1 MFLLLIYLSA
11 LSTALYYGPSKKKW
25 EMQTQLIRLLTLL
38 LFCIDIIWTEV
49 LHFFFSLSE
58 QLFSEIKR
66 NIVISSKKWS
76 ISGNLDISVSKG
88 YEERKKKKDFLVFNI
103 AL

>member
-1 MFLLLIYLSA
+1 M
-11 LSTALYYGPSKKKW
+11 
-25 EMQTQLIRLLTLL
+25 
-38 LFCIDIIWTEV
+38 

-58 QLFSEIKR
+58 QVFSEIKR

-88 YEERKKKKDFLVFNI
+88 YEERKKKDFLVFNI